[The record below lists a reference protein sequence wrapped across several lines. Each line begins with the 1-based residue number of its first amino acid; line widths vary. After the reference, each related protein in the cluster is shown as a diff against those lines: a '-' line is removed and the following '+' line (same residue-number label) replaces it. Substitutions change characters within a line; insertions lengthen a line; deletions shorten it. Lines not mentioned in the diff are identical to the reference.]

1 MFKLMKTDINSL
13 VMNSDTN
20 YIVGIIVILFSAKLL
35 NDKTKPGH
43 MAKRSKKVVMV
54 QNLLFLLAIVV
65 ISNTN
70 IILGVILS
78 ILFLSI
84 NM

>member
-1 MFKLMKTDINSL
+1 MFKLMVTDINYL

-20 YIVGIIVILFSAKLL
+20 YIFGILVILFSAKLL
-35 NDKTKPGH
+35 NDKTKPGL
-43 MAKRSKKVVMV
+43 MEKRSKKVIMV

-65 ISNTN
+65 IANKN

>member
-1 MFKLMKTDINSL
+1 MFKLMVTDINSL

-20 YIVGIIVILFSAKLL
+20 YIVGFIVILFSAKLL
-35 NDKTKPGH
+35 NDKKKPGH
-43 MAKRSKKVVMV
+43 MAKRSKNVIMV
-54 QNLLFLLAIVV
+54 QNLFFLLAIVV
-65 ISNTN
+65 IANTN
-70 IILGVILS
+70 IVLGGVLS

>member
-1 MFKLMKTDINSL
+1 MFKLMVTDINSL

-35 NDKTKPGH
+35 NDKTKPGL
-43 MAKRSKKVVMV
+43 MAKRSEKAIMV
-54 QNLLFLLAIVV
+54 QNLFFLLAIVV
-65 ISNTN
+65 IANTN

>member
-1 MFKLMKTDINSL
+1 MFKLMITDINSL

-43 MAKRSKKVVMV
+43 MAKRSKKS
-54 QNLLFLLAIVV
+54 NYGSKLIFP
-65 ISNTN
+65 ISNCCN
-70 IILGVILS
+70 IK
-78 ILFLSI
+78 
-84 NM
+84 